1 MKCEEYIEKNEEH
14 DEEDEVNFQR
24 KDASE
29 NDASKKWKWKMT
41 SIYR

>member
-24 KDASE
+24 KDASV
-29 NDASKKWKWKMT
+29 NDVSKKWKWKIA